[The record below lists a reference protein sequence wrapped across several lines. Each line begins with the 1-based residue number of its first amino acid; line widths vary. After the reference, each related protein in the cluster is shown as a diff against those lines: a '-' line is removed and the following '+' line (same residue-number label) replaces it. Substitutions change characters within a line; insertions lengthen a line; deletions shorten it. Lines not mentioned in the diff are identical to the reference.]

1 MIRKIILGLF
11 FGLFLTSCIQNVDEI
26 YLSKTDNTMLCAQSY
41 KNRSLETS
49 SEDKE
54 KIRAELNRRGV
65 ICTEQFKWA
74 YAPVN
79 RPAEVP
85 IDNTKANTV
94 FKSEKVSKL
103 ENEERKTNIITNK
116 NTKLDNSQFSKKCE
130 GGVFSKGYK
139 KGTQEFEDCIK
150 REEKLVALDMQKKE
164 LINEEKNKRITLEE
178 NKKQKAIQQKQELD
192 TAKIKEEQTKLS
204 KMKPEDRHAYT
215 CAEKFSF
222 RKGSDKFKDCVFEMY
237 KVETELE
244 KLELQKK
251 IIEANLEV
259 ARVKEKAARTEQDRN
274 TALLERQTLAQERT
288 AAAAAQQARISN
300 FESSQRMIDDGL
312 ALMRGDRNLA
322 GDVRAPRMRTTC
334 TNLGGFITCN

>member
-54 KIRAELNRRGV
+54 RIRGELNRRGV

-164 LINEEKNKRITLEE
+164 LINEEKNKRIALEE
-178 NKKQKAIQQKQELD
+178 NKKQKGIQQKQELD
-192 TAKIKEEQTKLS
+192 AAKIKEEQIKVS
-204 KMKPEDRHAYT
+204 KMKPEDRYAYT
-215 CAEKFSF
+215 CNEKFGF
-222 RKGSDKFKDCVFEMY
+222 RKGSDKFKDCIFELY
-237 KVETELE
+237 KAEAELE
-244 KLELQKK
+244 KLELQKQVAK
-251 IIEANLEV
+251 AN
-259 ARVKEKAARTEQDRN
+259 ADAARANAEAARAGAERQERLALAQTEAAKMQALAARQQAIAAN
-274 TALLERQTLAQERT
+274 TAD
-288 AAAAAQQARISN
+288 S
-300 FESSQRMIDDGL
+300 L
-312 ALMRGDRNLA
+312 ALIESGLRMMSPQRP
-322 GDVRAPRMRTTC
+322 APRMQTTC
-334 TNLGGFITCN
+334 TYTGSFMNCF

>member
-54 KIRAELNRRGV
+54 RIRGELNRRGV

-150 REEKLVALDMQKKE
+150 REEK
-164 LINEEKNKRITLEE
+164 N
-178 NKKQKAIQQKQELD
+178 
-192 TAKIKEEQTKLS
+192 
-204 KMKPEDRHAYT
+204 
-215 CAEKFSF
+215 
-222 RKGSDKFKDCVFEMY
+222 
-237 KVETELE
+237 
-244 KLELQKK
+244 
-251 IIEANLEV
+251 
-259 ARVKEKAARTEQDRN
+259 
-274 TALLERQTLAQERT
+274 
-288 AAAAAQQARISN
+288 
-300 FESSQRMIDDGL
+300 
-312 ALMRGDRNLA
+312 
-322 GDVRAPRMRTTC
+322 
-334 TNLGGFITCN
+334 